1 MGKVEMA
8 LLLIGYALITLSVLA
23 WMDVL
28 WIFGVEDSQK
38 YTWWGLIYYLGN

>member
-1 MGKVEMA
+1 MGKVEVA
-8 LLLIGYALITLSVLA
+8 LLLMGYALITLGVLA

-38 YTWWGLIYYLGN
+38 YTWWGLMYYLGN